1 MKRSFQLLSACLLA
15 ASVSFSA
22 DAGKIVPVSMKVLE
36 SDMSGQLSK
45 VRDHMGR
52 QCALVKVKIPY
63 NGAKFDGIIEDEYM
77 GSEYNVFIEDG
88 NKYFKI
94 SFPGCEVV
102 MVDVPKLLG
111 NRLIAPRTYEL
122 IIDIPQLEYDPAS
135 EGVQTVM
142 FNVSPV
148 LDQPVYVEMD
158 GQRSLLTDGVAKLN
172 VVLGKYV
179 YKVTSNGYNP
189 VSGTVEV
196 KSGVSNTVNLSMRQ
210 AGSSEVLVID
220 AGGYRFNMIPV
231 AGGAFTMGANDSQF
245 NREKPAHSV
254 QLDGF
259 HMGETEVTQ
268 GLWKAVMGTNPSAF
282 AHGDDY
288 PVENVSWEDCNN
300 FIMKLNKLTG
310 RNFRFPTEAEWE
322 YAAKGGAHGNGN
334 TYSGGDNL
342 DRVGWYAD
350 NSGSATHPVRTKLAN
365 ELGLYDMSGN
375 VWEWCSDWF
384 DTNYYKNSPAVNPQ
398 NTSPG
403 QSAHRVYRGGGWNS
417 TTRDSRV
424 TGRHDFKPTLRHSSV
439 GLRLLLP
446 EVPVAAPISAPEM
459 PAEATE

>member
-1 MKRSFQLLSACLLA
+1 MKRSFQLSSLFLLT
-15 ASVSFSA
+15 ASVTLSA
-22 DAGKIVPVSMKVLE
+22 DAGKIVPVSMKMLE

-45 VRDHMGR
+45 VRDKMGR
-52 QCALVKVKIPY
+52 QCALVKVNIPY
-63 NGAKFDGIIEDEYM
+63 EGAIFNGVIEDEYRV
-77 GSEYNVFIEDG
+77 SSYNVFIEDG

-94 SFPGCEVV
+94 SFPGCEEI
-102 MVDVPKLLG
+102 MINVPELLG
-111 NRLIAPRTYEL
+111 DRLTAPRTYEL
-122 IIDIPQLEYDPAS
+122 TIDISQLEYDPAS
-135 EGVQTVM
+135 EGVQAVI

-148 LDQPVYVEMD
+148 LEQPVYVEMD
-158 GQRSLLTDGVAKLN
+158 GQRSLLTDGVAKLS
-172 VVLGKYV
+172 VVPGKYV
-179 YKVTSNGYNP
+179 YKVTADGYNP
-189 VSGTVEV
+189 VSGTLEV
-196 KSGVSNTVNLSMRQ
+196 KSGEPNTLNLSLRQ
-210 AGSSEVLVID
+210 IGSSELLVID

-231 AGGAFTMGANDSQF
+231 VGGAFTMGADDAQF

-259 HMGETEVTQ
+259 YMGETEVTQ
-268 GLWKAVMGTNPSAF
+268 GLWKAVMGANPSVF

-300 FIMKLNKLTG
+300 FIMRLNKMTG

-322 YAAKGGAHGNGN
+322 YAAKGGTHGTDN
-334 TYSGGDNL
+334 TYAGSDNL
-342 DRVGWYAD
+342 ERVGWYAD
-350 NSGSATHPVRTKLAN
+350 NSGATTHPVRAKLAN

-384 DTNYYKNSPAVNPQ
+384 DTNYYKHSPSVNPL

-424 TGRHDFKPTLRHSSV
+424 TGRHDFKPTLRHSSL

-446 EVPVAAPISAPEM
+446 VEP
-459 PAEATE
+459 